1 MNRKAILK
9 RFKLGCPQE
18 QDGETAPSVL
28 EPSNWR
34 QIDRLVHSAV
44 RNTAA
49 DVMKQPTRTFLLQLY
64 HDSTRRQSGAKSSV
78 ATSILSRR

>member
-1 MNRKAILK
+1 VFFFTDRTVLKSFEATDIWPMNRKAILK

-34 QIDRLVHSAV
+34 QIDRLVHSE
-44 RNTAA
+44 
-49 DVMKQPTRTFLLQLY
+49 
-64 HDSTRRQSGAKSSV
+64 
-78 ATSILSRR
+78 